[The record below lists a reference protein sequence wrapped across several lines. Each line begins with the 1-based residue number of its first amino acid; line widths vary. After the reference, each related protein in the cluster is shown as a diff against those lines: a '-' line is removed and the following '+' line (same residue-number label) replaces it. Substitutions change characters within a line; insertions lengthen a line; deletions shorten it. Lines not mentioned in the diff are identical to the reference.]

1 MGGKH
6 RHSAHCLEIYRD
18 MLDHK
23 ADILDVSQFYEY
35 NFLSNFVQYLNKNT
49 SFCEVPDTDK
59 GILVLVLCLLWA
71 WFIDYSAD

>member
-1 MGGKH
+1 
-6 RHSAHCLEIYRD
+6 

-23 ADILDVSQFYEY
+23 ADILDVSQIYEY

-49 SFCEVPDTDK
+49 SFFEVPDTDK